1 MRHRTFRV
9 VLPASPS
16 SIIEDCR
23 HRGSRRGRVPQAS
36 RGWWNMQRDVIL
48 LGAVAGI
55 AISFLGCGGST
66 AVSGSSSTPAIFSIS
81 PTSVLA
87 GSGNFP
93 LGITGTGLLM
103 TSMVRFG
110 NDTLSPS
117 SVSAPVNFPAG
128 TASMAQCQTM
138 VVNVPSK
145 DVSSSG
151 IISVSVTNASL
162 VSNSATFN

>member
-9 VLPASPS
+9 VLPASLS

-23 HRGSRRGRVPQAS
+23 RRGCRRGRVPQAS

-117 SVSAPVNFPAG
+117 SVSAPG
-128 TASMAQCQTM
+128 TQPLARTRKSSWP
-138 VVNVPSK
+138 VPS
-145 DVSSSG
+145 SSSVQG
-151 IISVSVTNASL
+151 SSL
-162 VSNSATFN
+162 HGGVWVAARVGTKRAFN